1 VIVGNRSTI
10 SGVTG
15 PLSIPSSVPFSA
27 LYGAI
32 VRASLD
38 LFSLS
43 TLIIYS
49 RDRLYLVYD
58 LRERVCDIAGDI
70 CSIRTQVILVDP
82 DPVKEGARVHSD
94 ESHPSKSSRTL
105 RLPLKK
111 GILSRSASSVHLPID
126 DSV

>member
-49 RDRLYLVYD
+49 RDRLYLYEKV
-58 LRERVCDIAGDI
+58 AFG
-70 CSIRTQVILVDP
+70 IRSNGRD
-82 DPVKEGARVHSD
+82 
-94 ESHPSKSSRTL
+94 
-105 RLPLKK
+105 
-111 GILSRSASSVHLPID
+111 
-126 DSV
+126 